1 MGALWIGL
9 TGGGAEARAL
19 VSKHLIGTIDDLIDA
34 ATNKLW
40 RSRVGACTALAEIIV
55 GRSWEDLG
63 GGGPID
69 DYNDTTPQ
77 PGCASR
83 LLRLYRV
90 TMRSLDDVR
99 LTVREAGDSLSRSL
113 RSLTS
118 RLCDPSSD
126 TLSSGIYV
134 GISKG
139 EMLKKKKTSA
149 AASATVLP
157 WLMKIGLNQTCA
169 EASGFSVACL
179 LNIVEVARPE
189 TLQPVL
195 PELIGSLLMAM
206 SGLEPAALN
215 YLQEREAGRNNSAST
230 GVEDSGYNRLERIRL
245 QMAQSGPLAGALTK
259 CIEMLKKVDVEY
271 QKAVIPELDSA
282 LRRGAGFAT
291 RAAAADAVSS
301 LCSVSPGAFKFNG
314 NSTSNPT
321 VRLLRALY
329 YASERERGTG
339 AKDKM
344 SHALGNLASLAPG
357 SSVRALAVRLCERY
371 NTAVGGTNDGKNYIF
386 LQNQILIPTGC
397 YLN

>member
-1 MGALWIGL
+1 MARER
-9 TGGGAEARAL
+9 GG
-19 VSKHLIGTIDDLIDA
+19 V
-34 ATNKLW
+34 
-40 RSRVGACTALAEIIV
+40 
-55 GRSWEDLG
+55 
-63 GGGPID
+63 
-69 DYNDTTPQ
+69 
-77 PGCASR
+77 
-83 LLRLYRV
+83 
-90 TMRSLDDVR
+90 
-99 LTVREAGDSLSRSL
+99 
-113 RSLTS
+113 
-118 RLCDPSSD
+118 
-126 TLSSGIYV
+126 
-134 GISKG
+134 
-139 EMLKKKKTSA
+139 KKTSA

-215 YLQEREAGRNNSAST
+215 YLQEREAGRNNAST
-230 GVEDSGYNRLERIRL
+230 GAEDSGYNRLERIRL

-371 NTAVGGTNDGKNYIF
+371 NTAVGGTNDGENYTHY
-386 LQNQILIPTGC
+386 QKYILDSTWLLSELI
-397 YLN
+397 